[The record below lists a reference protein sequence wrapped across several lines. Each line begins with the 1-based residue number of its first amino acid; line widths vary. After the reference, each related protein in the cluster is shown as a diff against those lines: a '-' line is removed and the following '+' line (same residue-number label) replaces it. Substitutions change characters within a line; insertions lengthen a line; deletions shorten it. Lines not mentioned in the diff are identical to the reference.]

1 MSRIV
6 EIRHQFR
13 DIVPDELEEG
23 TLYISMKYATA
34 IHLCFCGCGS
44 KVVTLLRTNRWQLS
58 FDGKSV
64 SLTPSIGNWGFP
76 CKSHYW
82 IRKNRVEWAGAWSQE
97 KIEGARRFEHNE
109 IAHSLLSGQ
118 MQESPQQTLKQDGK
132 QASVRRRIQ
141 RKFCKHKH

>member
-1 MSRIV
+1 VSRLV
-6 EIRHQFR
+6 EIRHQFG
-13 DIVPDELEEG
+13 DIIPDELEEG

-44 KVVTLLRTNRWQLS
+44 KVVTLLRPNRWQIS
-58 FDGKSV
+58 FDGRSV

-82 IRKNRVEWAGAWSQE
+82 IRKNRVEWAGIWSKE

-109 IAHSLLSGQ
+109 IVHSFLSEQ
-118 MQESPQQTLKQDGK
+118 LQESPQQPLKLEGK
-132 QASVRRRIQ
+132 HASVRRRIQ
-141 RKFCKHKH
+141 GKFGKHKQ